1 MLSTDGGTT
10 WSDYSTGL
18 PQQNIHSLIYQRGS
32 DDILYLGTGF
42 GIYYRKAGMSQWELF
57 GTGMQA
63 CRTSFVHINYA
74 KGKLRVGTSRG
85 LWENNL
91 LERTAPK
98 ANMTADRVFYE
109 EESPVIQFA
118 DYSVV
123 DENATY
129 QWSFPGGTPSES
141 TEERPT
147 ITYNNANENSF
158 NVSLSVTDSRGTSTQ
173 TLTNFIQYK
182 ASVPV
187 PTVYYTDSEETAN
200 EDGAAINA
208 IDGNTGTYWHSE
220 WSAGSNPLPHEI
232 QIDLQE
238 QKEITGLTYLPRNHS
253 NGRIAN
259 YEVYITNDPTN
270 WGTPVA
276 TGTWSSSIALKTAVF
291 PTKLGR
297 YYRLIALSTV
307 NGDQFTSAAEI
318 NIIEKSSDMSIYYV
332 DSEETSAENSPAS
345 KAIDGNTNS
354 FWHTEYGGGVD
365 ALPHE
370 VQVLLPET
378 IDIEGFTYLPRQNQS
393 NGRIAN
399 YEFYVSNDPNNWG
412 AAVATGTWG
421 NSTSLK
427 TVNFT
432 QKSGRFFRLVA
443 LSEVNG
449 QQYVTAA
456 EINVIQSTLSIND
469 TDINQP
475 TIKAFPIPM
484 KNKLNV
490 TFEGHTNFVGELMKV
505 QLIDIKG
512 TIVFSKKFK
521 DINNIEINTANF
533 SDGIYFLNVSNRDYN
548 KTLKIIKGNVLLD
561 KADIIDSKQ

>member
-232 QIDLQE
+232 QIDLLE
-238 QKEITGLTYLPRNHS
+238 PTEITGLTYLPRNHA

-259 YEVYITNDPTN
+259 YEVYITDDPSN
-270 WGTPVA
+270 WGTPIA

-412 AAVATGTWG
+412 TAVATGTWG
-421 NSTSLK
+421 NSTSMK